1 MDQGRV
7 CLFTTLK
14 AFSHRAAGVGFLQPR
29 GPSWAGSRAP
39 CGRRG
44 NQASVGSCL
53 AHTAPWSGAM
63 GPGAESGTQSC
74 SLQGKGLQ
82 SPVPQGPGPGRVA
95 GGRGRVPENW
105 SSEMLSLSASP
116 YWGGPVRSMP
126 TPAAGPRS
134 PPGGSGSDPG
144 TDPPCHRIPQA
155 THLPLLHTISLSALQ
170 AGKFCRVC
178 RDGEEEKPGPA
189 HGPGGTVCFIGREA
203 VESG

>member
-1 MDQGRV
+1 MSLHNTQSVFTPSCWCGLPAAPWAQLGRQQGPMWQKRKPSLRGRLPGTHSAMV
-7 CLFTTLK
+7 RGDGAWSRIQNSELF
-14 AFSHRAAGVGFLQPR
+14 SAGQ
-29 GPSWAGSRAP
+29 GPSVTCATRPWPRPGGWSR
-39 CGRRG
+39 GG
-44 NQASVGSCL
+44 
-53 AHTAPWSGAM
+53 
-63 GPGAESGTQSC
+63 
-74 SLQGKGLQ
+74 
-82 SPVPQGPGPGRVA
+82 VPK
-95 GGRGRVPENW
+95 NW

-134 PPGGSGSDPG
+134 PPGGSGSDPE
-144 TDPPCHRIPQA
+144 TDPSCHRIPQA